1 MGVKIFGSSSIRL
14 EKIRN
19 EVDDNIEKLSVE
31 IANACKSYSI
41 NKANFLFKQALLV
54 GKWSRQ
60 LSDLLPPK
68 SLKKRQTYVISS
80 LFLHDCFNF
89 LNTKK
94 VESLHFVTGPQLAD
108 MSVLDRIVDVEIEIQ
123 SVVFAK
129 GNSDSVRRALIQL
142 SKYEHK
148 LQGCFHIH
156 PGKGIFSTK
165 PSPDD
170 LKLQDTFDRG
180 GYKSIGAIFSR
191 DGIVRFYSS
200 LDFEIQVYGKGV
212 EKIDG
217 KFYRLTKIG

>member
-1 MGVKIFGSSSIRL
+1 MGVKIFGYSSIRL
-14 EKIRN
+14 EKMRD
-19 EVDDNIEKLSVE
+19 ELDDNIDKLTVE
-31 IANACKSYSI
+31 IANACKNYSK
-41 NKANFLFKQALLV
+41 NKANFLLKQALLV

-68 SLKKRQTYVISS
+68 SLKKRQTYVMSS

-108 MSVLDRIVDVEIEIQ
+108 MSVLDRIIDFEIEIQ
-123 SVVFAK
+123 NSIFAK
-129 GNSDSVRRALIQL
+129 GNSSSIRNALIQL

-156 PGKGIFSTK
+156 PGRGIFSTE
-165 PSPDD
+165 PSPID
-170 LKLQDTFDRG
+170 LRLQDTFDRG
-180 GYKSIGAIFSR
+180 GYKAIGAIFSR
-191 DGIVRFYSS
+191 DGIIRFYSS

-212 EKIDG
+212 ERIYG
-217 KFYRLTKIG
+217 RFYRLTKIS